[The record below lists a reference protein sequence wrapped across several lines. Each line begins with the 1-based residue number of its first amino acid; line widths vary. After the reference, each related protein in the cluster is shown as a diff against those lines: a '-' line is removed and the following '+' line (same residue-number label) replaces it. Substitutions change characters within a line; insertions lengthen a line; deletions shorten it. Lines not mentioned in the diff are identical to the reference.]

1 MQTLQSYSWC
11 IHDLLYLALL
21 AMDTYAYLLEDIGG
35 YAVDGLDEA
44 FC

>member
-1 MQTLQSYSWC
+1 MQTLRPFSWC

-21 AMDTYAYLLEDIGG
+21 TMDTYSHLLEDIGG
-35 YAVDGLDEA
+35 YAIDGLDEA